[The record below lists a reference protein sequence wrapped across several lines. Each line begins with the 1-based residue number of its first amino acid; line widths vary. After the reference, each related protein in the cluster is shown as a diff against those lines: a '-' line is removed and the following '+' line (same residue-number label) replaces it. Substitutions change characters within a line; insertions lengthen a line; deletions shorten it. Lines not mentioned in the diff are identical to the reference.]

1 MYVIYYTLRIYKS
14 LIQIHCFMPS
24 LDATFVSFRKEY
36 KVWYKRNKYI
46 KIKIKLTMKETILLR
61 LYVRSLLT
69 NLNFVTNFSI
79 HF

>member
-14 LIQIHCFMPS
+14 LIQMHCFMLS
-24 LDATFVSFRKEY
+24 LDTIFVSFKKEY

>member
-1 MYVIYYTLRIYKS
+1 M
-14 LIQIHCFMPS
+14 HCFMPS
-24 LDATFVSFRKEY
+24 LDTIFVSFKKEY